1 MGVSHLLQR
10 AASNAI
16 AVALLFG
23 LFIYV
28 STATALDFSNSNW
41 IWKNDD
47 KSLPVGELSDL
58 RYDFSPEP
66 GKIAAAAQ
74 ILITADDKYTLWVNG
89 EYIGQDAGWTQS
101 QQYCVALIPGQ
112 NIFAAEVENEVANTP
127 GALISAIQI
136 TYTDGSTQNI
146 VTDGSWCANN
156 AISGFQ
162 DPRYN
167 DASWP
172 NATVLGSANSPPWHT
187 PALPPP
193 ASSVTLGTSSW
204 IWTNEVTSPGGDA
217 PVGHRA
223 FRKTINLPG
232 GLVASAGSIIIDTD
246 NGYTLYINGDMVGQ
260 GSNWQQAQ
268 RWSFTFDYPTDN
280 IVIAVDGVNTGG
292 PAGLIATVI
301 LDVSN
306 CYCSTYSVYVTD
318 NSWKYSL
325 SIPDGFEGRDY
336 DDSNWPN
343 AIVEGPYGM
352 QPWGGVPIV
361 DGN

>member
-1 MGVSHLLQR
+1 MRVFYLLQL
-10 AASNAI
+10 AASNTI
-16 AVALLFG
+16 VIALLFG

-28 STATALDFSNSNW
+28 SAATALDFSNSNW
-41 IWKNDD
+41 IWQDHD
-47 KSLPVGELSDL
+47 KSLPLGALGDL

-74 ILITADDKYTLWVNG
+74 ILITGDDRYTLWVNG
-89 EYIGQDAGWTQS
+89 EYIGQGASWPQG
-101 QQYCVALIPGQ
+101 QQYCVTLNPGQ

-136 TYTDGSTQNI
+136 TYTDKSTQTI

-162 DPRYN
+162 APGYN

-172 NATVLGSANSPPWHT
+172 NAVVLGSANSAPWHT
-187 PALPPP
+187 PDLPPP
-193 ASSVTLGTSSW
+193 ASSITLDASSW
-204 IWTNEVTSPGGDA
+204 IWTNEVTSPGGNA
-217 PVGHRA
+217 PIGHRA

-232 GLVASAGSIIIDTD
+232 GVVARTGSIIIDTD
-246 NGYTLYINGDMVGQ
+246 DGYTLYINGKVIGQ

-268 RWSFTFDYPTDN
+268 RWAFALDYPTDD
-280 IVIAVDGVNTGG
+280 IVIAVDSVNTGG
-292 PAGLIATVI
+292 PAGLIATVV
-301 LDVSN
+301 LDVAN

-318 NSWKYSL
+318 NSWKYNL
-325 SIPDGFEGRDY
+325 SVPAGFEQPGYEDCG
-336 DDSNWPN
+336 WPN

-352 QPWGGVPIV
+352 QPWGAVPTV
-361 DGN
+361 NGN